1 MLATKNNSKMITQLS
16 KKCKIKRLSNLDVSE
31 FLVANNIKN
40 ENEPVTKACKQNDA
54 GERILQMFLS
64 LFPNSLLGPIATTL
78 KMQFRTARSRGD
90 HASKTN

>member
-1 MLATKNNSKMITQLS
+1 MITQLS

-54 GERILQMFLS
+54 GEKDPANALESFS
-64 LFPNSLLGPIATTL
+64 KFP
-78 KMQFRTARSRGD
+78 ARPYSND
-90 HASKTN
+90 FKNAI